1 MDSSYSPP
9 LPVSYPLLEN
19 HSIPFCTRVF
29 QDSFWF
35 HLIWMF
41 LMLPVQNVN
50 SRTLNSREPFFPPCS
65 GDGGCEHHT
74 ESRESTWA
82 LQILAGLQKWRRVC
96 FPSSHALMQVSR
108 IKLGASWSLWRS
120 SVGYLIFHEV
130 LLGIFPLSI
139 NVYVI
144 WLCKVFIATFYNS
157 QELCFKASFRTL
169 ELGSKLLYMCW
180 INGFKT
186 WAKWTDS
193 RIWTL
198 VWKWFPFADLP
209 QWIFFFFAF

>member
-1 MDSSYSPP
+1 
-9 LPVSYPLLEN
+9 
-19 HSIPFCTRVF
+19 
-29 QDSFWF
+29 
-35 HLIWMF
+35 
-41 LMLPVQNVN
+41 
-50 SRTLNSREPFFPPCS
+50 
-65 GDGGCEHHT
+65 
-74 ESRESTWA
+74 
-82 LQILAGLQKWRRVC
+82 
-96 FPSSHALMQVSR
+96 MQVSH
-108 IKLGASWSLWRS
+108 IKLGASWSLGRS
-120 SVGYLIFHEV
+120 SVGYLIFHDV

-169 ELGSKLLYMCW
+169 NLGSKLLYMCW

-198 VWKWFPFADLP
+198 VWKWVPFADLP
-209 QWIFFFFAF
+209 QWIFYFYFLHFRVFPNCKFADKCLFIHPNCKYDAKCTKPDCPYTHASRRTPLPPPKPGKDLLKWMW